1 MKQGYEGKRLL
12 LTSELQFSSCP
23 FCENELE
30 ETTGRER
37 AEEVLSAVREAER
50 SRIASDLHDVVL
62 QDLAYALRQVETAQF
77 YPSEEQMG
85 TGLEGAIQALR
96 RSLRVFRETVYELH
110 PKGPRAKPFV
120 CHLEAVIEKSR
131 QMAPDLEIELVLEGE
146 FPQRLPGTIGRD
158 LAHIVQEALNN
169 ARRHSGA
176 RDVRVILR
184 ADGNRVEAEVADDG
198 RGFNPGAVPG
208 GLGLTTMRE
217 RAAAL
222 GGELEVRSEPGQ
234 GTRVLFRAPIPS

>member
-1 MKQGYEGKRLL
+1 M
-12 LTSELQFSSCP
+12 LTSELQSFSCP
-23 FCENELE
+23 FCESELE
-30 ETTGRER
+30 ETTGREK

-62 QDLAYALRQVETAQF
+62 QDLAYALRQVEAAQF

-85 TGLEGAIQALR
+85 TGLEGAIDALR
-96 RSLRVFRETVYELH
+96 RALREFRETVYELH
-110 PKGPRAKPFV
+110 PEGPRAEPFV
-120 CHLEAVIEKSR
+120 CHLEALIEKSR
-131 QMAPDLEIELVLEGE
+131 QMVADLEIELVLEGE
-146 FPQRLPGTIGRD
+146 FPQRLPGTMGRD

-176 RDVRVILR
+176 RYVRVLLR
-184 ADGNRVEAEVADDG
+184 ANGNRFEVEVADDG
-198 RGFNPGAVPG
+198 RGFKPEAAPA

-234 GTRVLFRAPIPS
+234 GTRVLFRAPVPS